1 MSSNE
6 PMPSTPVTRGSP
18 SSSTKRS
25 GSALTGTS
33 GQRGPSTP
41 ISAVLNESRVT
52 DALHYLAGSDELV
65 ASLKSNVARTEYM
78 AKLQESMAYKAI
90 PIGSVED
97 KKAEAKMQ
105 PQAIAA
111 WNAHFEAVTEYEKV
125 RARREREVLVIDV
138 WRSINA
144 NRRVGNV

>member
-1 MSSNE
+1 VNDKPKSL
-6 PMPSTPVTRGSP
+6 PVSELL
-18 SSSTKRS
+18 S
-25 GSALTGTS
+25 
-33 GQRGPSTP
+33 
-41 ISAVLNESRVT
+41 ESRVT
-52 DALHYLAGSDELV
+52 DALHYLANSDELV
-65 ASLKSNVARTEYM
+65 AQLKTNSARTEYL
-78 AKLQESMAYKAI
+78 AKLQEAMAYKAI
-90 PIGSVED
+90 QVGSVED
-97 KKAEAKMQ
+97 KKSEAKMQ